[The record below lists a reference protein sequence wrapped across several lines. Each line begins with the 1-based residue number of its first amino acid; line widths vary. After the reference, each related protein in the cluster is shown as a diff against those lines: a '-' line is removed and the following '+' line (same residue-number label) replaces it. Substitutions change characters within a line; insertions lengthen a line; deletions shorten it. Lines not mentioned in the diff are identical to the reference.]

1 MKYLKLVAVI
11 SSFSLC
17 LSLAQAQDAGTM
29 ASSAFRQG
37 HYSDAAQLYDAAAS
51 VASDAD
57 KKNEYYAAA
66 KKSRTC
72 NTLLSQIKS
81 LYGAAQE
88 SGAEEDYEKVKEKCQ
103 ELIKYNKYDTVAQRT
118 LLDCETQMAALARV
132 RMEAETWAR
141 VTAGGSKELY
151 EAYIADFPSGAHVSE
166 ARTKIKEI
174 EDYDL
179 WTLADEKGTIE
190 AYQQYIANSK
200 TGTYR
205 SQAEAA
211 IGALVDDDLWSMTL
225 AAGDE
230 TAFRSYIEDPENEYK
245 YHLQEAQAHLAVKLA
260 IRYASMPD
268 AEPQEVIRELEK
280 AKGVIPFDA
289 QTAALYQANK
299 EEVDY
304 QAFIALPTIRGGK
317 DFLAEYPTGKYSDE
331 VSNVVAR
338 LYLDSFS
345 IYTTATDFEVARSYA
360 KDNSLKRAITEKE
373 NEFKKQKSSASRTQ
387 STSNTSSYTTSTPY
401 YGTTA
406 TSTIRTGKNRVWLE
420 VGLDYEW
427 VKPARAVAPKI
438 GFKFG
443 APSDFFNFYFGV
455 KYQSV
460 SSDSFAEEDVQIYP
474 YLCHETLP
482 VYVGMKFGLI
492 KINTSGRVYVAVEGS
507 YNYTIDTFVHYSDDV
522 ADMKYIPMCVNE
534 DLWDLS
540 GKIGIAAGWFDCGF
554 YYKHLMNP
562 IFNDAVTLV
571 EGYDVLEQQGVFNN
585 FTSKYRLGLYM
596 NIGIR
601 LGKKK

>member
-11 SSFSLC
+11 SSFFLC

-37 HYSDAAQLYDAAAS
+37 QYSDAAQLYDAAAS

-81 LYGAAQE
+81 LYSAAQE

-118 LLDCETQMAALARV
+118 LLDCETQMAALALV

-230 TAFRSYIEDPENEYK
+230 TAFRSYIEDPENEHK

-280 AKGVIPFDA
+280 AKDVIPFDA
-289 QTAALYQANK
+289 QTAALYLANK

-317 DFLAEYPTGKYSDE
+317 DFLAAYPTGKYSDE
-331 VSNVVAR
+331 VSDVVAR

-373 NEFKKQKSSASRTQ
+373 NELKKQKSSASRAT
-387 STSNTSSYTTSTPY
+387 STSKPSSYTTSTPY

-406 TSTIRTGKNRVWLE
+406 TSTVRTG
-420 VGLDYEW
+420 
-427 VKPARAVAPKI
+427 
-438 GFKFG
+438 
-443 APSDFFNFYFGV
+443 
-455 KYQSV
+455 
-460 SSDSFAEEDVQIYP
+460 
-474 YLCHETLP
+474 
-482 VYVGMKFGLI
+482 
-492 KINTSGRVYVAVEGS
+492 
-507 YNYTIDTFVHYSDDV
+507 
-522 ADMKYIPMCVNE
+522 
-534 DLWDLS
+534 
-540 GKIGIAAGWFDCGF
+540 
-554 YYKHLMNP
+554 
-562 IFNDAVTLV
+562 
-571 EGYDVLEQQGVFNN
+571 
-585 FTSKYRLGLYM
+585 
-596 NIGIR
+596 
-601 LGKKK
+601 